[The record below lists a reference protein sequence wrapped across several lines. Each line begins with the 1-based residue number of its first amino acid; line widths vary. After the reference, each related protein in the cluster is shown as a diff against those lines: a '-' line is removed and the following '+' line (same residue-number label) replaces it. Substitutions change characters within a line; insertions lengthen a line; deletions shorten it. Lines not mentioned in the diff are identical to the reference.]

1 MCFLNLNA
9 MHTYIYIHIMN
20 VCVDYMYT
28 CMREET
34 TCSHLFY
41 VSLGIHIYIYIQC
54 WYCTY
59 IYIYICYIYSRSHLL
74 YLPTYL
80 SALQR
85 RRRAASR
92 DLQLR
97 RRSVPPMATG
107 IPLKMD
113 ISIPDTKA
121 ALRSNGS
128 APTRPKQRKSLG
140 EGERRGRK
148 QAS

>member
-1 MCFLNLNA
+1 M
-9 MHTYIYIHIMN
+9 
-20 VCVDYMYT
+20 
-28 CMREET
+28 
-34 TCSHLFY
+34 
-41 VSLGIHIYIYIQC
+41 
-54 WYCTY
+54 
-59 IYIYICYIYSRSHLL
+59 YSRSHLL

-121 ALRSNGS
+121 ALRSNS
-128 APTRPKQRKSLG
+128 ATRPKQRKSLL
-140 EGERRGRK
+140 EMRE
-148 QAS
+148 